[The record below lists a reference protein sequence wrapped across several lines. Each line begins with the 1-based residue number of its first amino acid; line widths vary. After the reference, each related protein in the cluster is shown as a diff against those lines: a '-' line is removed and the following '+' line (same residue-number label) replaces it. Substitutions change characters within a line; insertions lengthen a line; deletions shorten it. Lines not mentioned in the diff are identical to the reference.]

1 MNSNTMPENLQ
12 KFIED
17 FFTLLEREKDNPES
31 TPSWWQNLETLEEN
45 LRQTEDRPAQL
56 AKTLADWCQGF
67 NITLDR
73 EELDL
78 VRANMLKQGKVIPKP
93 TAGEK
98 PEIIYNQALIVETIQ
113 NAREEKSEKAE

>member
-17 FFTLLEREKDNPES
+17 FFTVLERERSNTES
-31 TPSWWQNLETLEEN
+31 TAPWWQNLETLEEN
-45 LRQTEDRPAQL
+45 LRQTEDNLVQL
-56 AKTLADWCQGF
+56 AETIAEWCQLF

-73 EELDL
+73 AELDL

-93 TAGEK
+93 TEGDK
-98 PEIIYNQALIVETIQ
+98 PGIIYNKALIVETIQ
-113 NAREEKSEKAE
+113 NARKEKSEKSE